1 MRAKDY
7 LKRLEE
13 IDTEIRIK
21 NDELIRFQEEAGTP
35 KGYNEAE
42 RVRSSRTIND
52 KMAEVIARY
61 AEIKDKLIREN
72 LDLAKERQSILDT
85 LSQLSTTDHEIL
97 YSKYAKYESFYEIGS
112 RMEKSYRW
120 VIGKHGMALKH
131 LQDLLDEKG
140 QI

>member
-35 KGYNEAE
+35 KGYSEAE

-131 LQDLLDEKG
+131 LQDLLNGKE
-140 QI
+140 